1 LRPFDLSKPI
11 RYILGVDAGA
21 LSRVARFDRCLMCEA
36 GRIFAMDFITAEEKT
51 MLEEKLSEL
60 RVHDKALIQRIAEAR
75 ALGDLRENAEY
86 HASREDKAMNDAKI
100 KELEER
106 LSRAQVADFSALPQD
121 MVFVGAIVRLKDE
134 DRGDDDLYRLVGQA
148 TGRFDLDY
156 VEVTTTSPM
165 GVSLMKAR
173 VGETIRVDLPRG
185 AKRFTILAIE
195 V

>member
-1 LRPFDLSKPI
+1 
-11 RYILGVDAGA
+11 
-21 LSRVARFDRCLMCEA
+21 
-36 GRIFAMDFITAEEKT
+36 MDFITADEKA
-51 MLEEKLSEL
+51 LLQEKLNEL
-60 RVHDKALIQRIAEAR
+60 RVMDKVLIQRIADAR

-100 KELEER
+100 KEIEER
-106 LSRAQVADFSALPQD
+106 LATAQVADATAMPSD

-173 VGETIRVDLPRG
+173 VGESIRVDLPRG
-185 AKRFTILAIE
+185 TKRFTILAIE
-195 V
+195 M

>member
-1 LRPFDLSKPI
+1 
-11 RYILGVDAGA
+11 
-21 LSRVARFDRCLMCEA
+21 
-36 GRIFAMDFITAEEKT
+36 MDFITADEKT
-51 MLEEKLSEL
+51 LIEQRLSEL
-60 RVHDKALIQRIAEAR
+60 RANDKVLIQRIAEAR

-106 LSRAQVADFSALPQD
+106 LATAQVADASAMPAD
-121 MVFVGAIVRLKDE
+121 MVFVGAVVRLRDE

-165 GVSLMKAR
+165 GIALMKAR
-173 VGETIRVDLPRG
+173 IGESIRVDLPRG